1 MGNGCSGKQ
10 SVDRPEEA
18 KAPEQAPPKEQTQS
32 PSSKKDDSP
41 IKAAAAEPKEDDT
54 KEDVAKE
61 DVAKEADAK
70 EEDAKDDTVK
80 EEASKEDVAAEDVA
94 EETEKKGTCIILIGP
109 PGAGKGTHAPKLVEL
124 LNIPHLSTGD
134 MLRAAVAEGTELGQK
149 AKALMDDGK
158 LVSDDLVN
166 SIVVEALNGDQCQS
180 GFILDGYP
188 RTVKQAEFLDDAL
201 KQNGGRK
208 ITHIVQLNVPDEELK
223 ERILGRLIH
232 KPSGRSYHTKFSPPK
247 EEGKDDV
254 TGEPLIKRGDD
265 NEETLT
271 RRLGAFHA
279 QTAPVVEHYT
289 TIDPQCVFPIDAN
302 CKPDDVWKR
311 VSECFEVAK
320 EE

>member
-1 MGNGCSGKQ
+1 MGNGCGGKQ
-10 SVDRPEEA
+10 SVDKPEEA
-18 KAPEQAPPKEQTQS
+18 TAPEQAPPKPKTES
-32 PSSKKDDSP
+32 PSSKKDASP
-41 IKAAAAEPKEDDT
+41 IKADKADEAEVAEPKEAEEAAAADD
-54 KEDVAKE
+54 
-61 DVAKEADAK
+61 DA
-70 EEDAKDDTVK
+70 VK
-80 EEASKEDVAAEDVA
+80 EEVPKDDVAAEDVA
-94 EETEKKGTCIILIGP
+94 AEEVAVADETEKKETCIILIGP

-124 LNIPHLSTGD
+124 LDIPHLSTGD
-134 MLRAAVAEGTELGQK
+134 MLRAAVAAGTELGQK
-149 AKALMDDGK
+149 AKALMDEGN

-166 SIVVEALNGDQCQS
+166 FIVVESLNDDKCQS

-188 RTVKQAEFLDDAL
+188 RTVKQAEFLDDSL
-201 KQNGGRK
+201 KENGDRK
-208 ITHIVQLNVPDEELK
+208 ITHIVTLNVPDEELK

-271 RRLGAFHA
+271 QRLEAFHA
-279 QTAPVVEHYT
+279 QTAPVVAHYT
-289 TIDPQCVFPIDAN
+289 EIDPQCVFPIDAN
-302 CKPDDVWKR
+302 CKPDDVWKL